1 MVKAIKSPS
10 DIKPNEIY
18 FPSEVSDAYL
28 DEGFLADLSTQVRNK
43 YADSD
48 EIVRNIE
55 DIERIHKRGVCSE
68 VSNTVTE
75 KQMESILLRYRNKH
89 QKWIHHEEAYIYF
102 YNLLNGKDV
111 F

>member
-10 DIKPNEIY
+10 DIEPDEIY
-18 FPSEVSDAYL
+18 FPTEASDAYL
-28 DEGFLADLSTQVRNK
+28 DEGFLTTLSSQVRNR
-43 YADSD
+43 YADAD

-68 VSNTVTE
+68 VSNTEAE
-75 KQMESILLRYRNKH
+75 KQIKSISFGYRNRH
-89 QKWIHHEEAYIYF
+89 QKWMHHEEAYMYF